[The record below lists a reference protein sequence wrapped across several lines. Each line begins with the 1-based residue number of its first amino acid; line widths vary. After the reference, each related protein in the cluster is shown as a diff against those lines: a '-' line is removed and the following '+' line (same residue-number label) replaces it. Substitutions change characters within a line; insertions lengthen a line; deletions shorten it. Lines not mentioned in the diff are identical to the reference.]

1 MITSKY
7 FQEPEFKRCVP
18 SCSLQDMDQAFMDDL
33 DKVRELV
40 GIPLVINC
48 AFRSVEWEKAK
59 GRSGTGDHPQRK
71 GVDIRCQSDRNR
83 WLIVDAAIRAGFNR
97 IGIAKTFIH
106 LGKGT
111 GTPRVIWMY

>member
-1 MITSKY
+1 MITSEHFK
-7 FQEPEFKRCVP
+7 EVEFNRCTP
-18 SCSLQDMDQAFMDDL
+18 SCSLQDMDQEFMNAL
-33 DKVRELV
+33 DRVRYIA
-40 GIPLVINC
+40 GIPLILNC
-48 AFRSVEWEKAK
+48 AYRSVAWEKSK

-83 WLIVDAAIRAGFNR
+83 WLIVQAAIQSGFNR

-106 LGKGT
+106 LGMGN